1 MRKWPLKQIA
11 WPQNSW
17 YWIMFITLKILT
29 ANQEGTNTSVPR
41 LPLLPKTVGIFISVI
56 LLLLQ
61 KMNQNS
67 NMHVFICAC
76 LWFWDQRKSGSNSA
90 FGIDSNHLCI
100 SHGIPGSKLR
110 HHLFNKISTVSR
122 SPQIGAKMTWFWT
135 TKLAQSKKKR
145 KRKMSNMNHDLKT
158 EKWSSLLGISLLLFL
173 KY

>member
-41 LPLLPKTVGIFISVI
+41 LPLLPKTVGVFISVI

-67 NMHVFICAC
+67 TMHIFICVC

-90 FGIDSNHLCI
+90 FGINSNHLCI
-100 SHGIPGSKLR
+100 SHGIPGSRLR
-110 HHLFNKISTVSR
+110 QHLFNKISTVSI
-122 SPQIGAKMTWFWT
+122 SPQSEP
-135 TKLAQSKKKR
+135 KLHGSELQNWHNQKR
-145 KRKMSNMNHDLKT
+145 K
-158 EKWSSLLGISLLLFL
+158 EKGRWAIWTMIWKQRSGAH
-173 KY
+173 Y